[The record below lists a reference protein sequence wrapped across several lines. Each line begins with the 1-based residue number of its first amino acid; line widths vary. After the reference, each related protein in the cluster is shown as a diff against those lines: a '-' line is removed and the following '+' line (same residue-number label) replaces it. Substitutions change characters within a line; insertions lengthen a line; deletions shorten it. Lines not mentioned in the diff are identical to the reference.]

1 MAFTRAKALQE
12 AERSVSQRKF
22 SQAIQQY
29 LEIVEQDPS
38 DVTLLNTIGDL
49 LVREGNLSDALVMF
63 HRLADIY
70 FREGFYV
77 RAIAIYRKIVKFE
90 PYSIDSALRLAELYA
105 TQKLTHEARAQY
117 ALAFDLCQNQDQ
129 SERAA
134 QTLRQIVALDP
145 ESIVSRIRLAEH
157 CEQLGRRSEAAQE
170 YLKTSRVRL
179 AHGEAAAA
187 GAALRKAVELDAS
200 NHEAGKIALEI
211 LRADPGDLASLASFS
226 ALCCEKGNVD
236 LAVEPLAAVVDEL
249 LEQKRSEPLVDA
261 LQRIRNQHPQHLPTL
276 ELMCRICERTAD
288 HSTLREVL
296 EALGLAYF
304 EAGRLEQ
311 AEGAYRKLVESNP
324 NDAHCLALLD
334 QVLEKR
340 GKKREGED
348 TLANV
353 AGAPDAPGFTDVDAN
368 QIMAVAEALGSS
380 DLYSRYGLAD
390 RAVGELEKVM
400 ALYPDRVEVHQRIL
414 EISQRERPDR
424 AARAAAELARIHRQR
439 GSLDQAR
446 WYEDLQRQY
455 AALAPAP
462 ASPTASSGDT
472 GEGGPMPSLE
482 TCAQDASQIGTEWDL
497 TGELDTLA
505 SVAGTVSS
513 QTEVQLFNY
522 EESQGEIDFYLDN
535 GFIEEARST
544 VLGLL
549 EKFPANTQVAE
560 LRRRVEERECAA
572 GKAADASAPSSKQDS
587 VLPPPREP
595 ASVAASRR
603 QAPKFEIAARA
614 SRSALAPTFTQPAP
628 AIGQAGSDSSLH
640 SLLDELGQSESP
652 DAGADDP
659 DLHYNLGVAY
669 HEMELLDEAIGE
681 FQKVVKAAGKGR
693 FPARHLETCS
703 LLASCFTGKGMPLI
717 AAKWYQRAL
726 ESPNLDEDA
735 RLALQYHLGLAFQQA
750 GKAETA
756 LEHFLEVY
764 SQNIDYLDV
773 AERVRQLQQ
782 KPT

>member
-1 MAFTRAKALQE
+1 MAFNRAKALQE

-29 LEIVEQDPS
+29 LEIAEQDPS

-49 LVREGNLSDALVMF
+49 LVREGNLSQALVMF
-63 HRLADIY
+63 HRLADTY

-90 PYSIDSALRLAELYA
+90 PDSIDSALRLAELYA
-105 TQKLTHEARAQY
+105 TQKLTHEARTQY
-117 ALAFDLCQNQDQ
+117 ALAFELCQSQDQ

-134 QTLRQIVALDP
+134 ETLRQIVALDP

-170 YLKTSRVRL
+170 YLKTARVRL

-187 GAALRKAVELDAS
+187 GAALRKAVEVDAS

-211 LRADPGDLASLASFS
+211 LRADPGDLASLTSFS
-226 ALCCEKGNVD
+226 VVCCDKGNPD

-249 LEQKRSEPLVDA
+249 LDQKRCEPLMDA
-261 LQRIRNQHPQHLPTL
+261 LQCIRNQHPQHLPTL
-276 ELMCRICERTAD
+276 ELMCRIYERTAD
-288 HSTLREVL
+288 DSMHREVL

-311 AEGAYRKLVESNP
+311 AESAYHKLVERNP

-334 QVLEKR
+334 QILERR
-340 GKKREGED
+340 GKKEEEPG
-348 TLANV
+348 TLAAV
-353 AGAPDAPGFTDVDAN
+353 RGAAEAMSFTDVDAE
-368 QIMAVAEALGSS
+368 QITSVAEALGTS
-380 DLYSRYGLAD
+380 DLYSRYGLPD
-390 RAVGELEKVM
+390 RALAELEKVIV
-400 ALYPDRVEVHQRIL
+400 LYPDRIELYQRIF
-414 EISQRERPDR
+414 EISQRDRPAG

-439 GSLDQAR
+439 GSLDQASS
-446 WYEDLQRQY
+446 YEDLQRRY
-455 AALAPAP
+455 AALAPALG
-462 ASPTASSGDT
+462 PTSASSGGTD
-472 GEGGPMPSLE
+472 ESGPTPSFQSGAE
-482 TCAQDASQIGTEWDL
+482 HAHGNGMEWDL
-497 TGELDTLA
+497 TGELDVLA
-505 SVAGTVSS
+505 SVAGTPSS
-513 QTEVQLFNY
+513 ETDLQLFNY
-522 EESQGEIDFYLDN
+522 EESKGEIDFYLDS
-535 GFIEEARST
+535 GFIEEARAA

-549 EKFPANTQVAE
+549 EKFPANTQVEE
-560 LRRRVEERECAA
+560 LRRRVAN
-572 GKAADASAPSSKQDS
+572 KAHGVNNVADASVSSSKQDGM
-587 VLPPPREP
+587 LLPPREP
-595 ASVAASRR
+595 ASVVPSGREA
-603 QAPKFEIAARA
+603 KFGISGKA
-614 SRSALAPTFTQPAP
+614 SRSALSPTLTQLAP
-628 AIGQAGSDSSLH
+628 GVGRAGGDTSLH
-640 SLLDELGQSESP
+640 SLLDELGETELP
-652 DAGADDP
+652 DAGAADP
-659 DLHYNLGVAY
+659 ELHYNLGVAY

-681 FQKVVKAAGKGR
+681 FQKAVKAAGKGR

-750 GKAETA
+750 GNAKTA

-773 AERVRQLQQ
+773 AERVRQLQL

>member
-1 MAFTRAKALQE
+1 MAFNRAKALQE

-22 SQAIQQY
+22 AQAIQQY
-29 LEIVEQDPS
+29 LEIAEQDPS

-49 LVREGNLSDALVMF
+49 LVREGNLRDALVMF

-77 RAIAIYRKIVKFE
+77 RAIAIYRKIVRFE
-90 PYSIDSALRLAELYA
+90 PNSIDSALRLAELYA

-117 ALAFDLCQNQDQ
+117 ALAFELCQGQDQ
-129 SERAA
+129 SEKAA

-170 YLKTSRVRL
+170 YLKAARVRL
-179 AHGEAAAA
+179 AHGETPAA

-200 NHEAGKIALEI
+200 NHEAGEIALEI
-211 LRADPGDLASLASFS
+211 LRADPGDVASLISFS
-226 ALCCEKGNVD
+226 VLCCEKGNVD
-236 LAVEPLAAVVDEL
+236 LALQPLAAAADEL
-249 LEQKRSEPLVDA
+249 LEQKRLEPLLDA
-261 LQRIRNQHPQHLPTL
+261 LQRIRSRHPQHLPTL
-276 ELMCRICERTAD
+276 ELTCRIYEQIAD
-288 HSTLREVL
+288 DSMFREVL

-334 QVLEKR
+334 QVLEKQ
-340 GKKREGED
+340 GKQEGPE
-348 TLANV
+348 TL
-353 AGAPDAPGFTDVDAN
+353 DATGVPTSVSFSDVDAD

-380 DLYSRYGLAD
+380 DLYSRYDLPD
-390 RAVGELEKVM
+390 RALAELEKVT
-400 ALYPDRVEVHQRIL
+400 ALYPDRLEVHQRIL
-414 EISQRERPDR
+414 EITQRERPER
-424 AARAAAELARIHRQR
+424 AALAAAELARIHRQR
-439 GSLDQAR
+439 GSLDQAT
-446 WYEDLQRQY
+446 WYENVQRQY
-455 AALAPAP
+455 TALAPAHGSP
-462 ASPTASSGDT
+462 SASPGDT
-472 GEGGPMPSLE
+472 DEGGPMPSFE
-482 TCAQDASQIGTEWDL
+482 TAAQDARQDGAEWDL
-497 TGELDTLA
+497 TRELDILT
-505 SVAGTVSS
+505 SGTASS

-522 EESQGEIDFYLDN
+522 EESQGEIDFYLAN
-535 GFIEEARST
+535 GFVEEARTT
-544 VLGLL
+544 VHGLL
-549 EKFPANTQVAE
+549 EKFPANTQVSE
-560 LRRRVEERECAA
+560 LRRRVEEKAREVEKVAQ
-572 GKAADASAPSSKQDS
+572 ASVSSCKQDS
-587 VLPPPREP
+587 VLSPPRELANVP
-595 ASVAASRR
+595 
-603 QAPKFEIAARA
+603 E
-614 SRSALAPTFTQPAP
+614 SRSQDLNFEKSTRVSRSTRSSTFAHASP
-628 AIGQAGSDSSLH
+628 AIGQASGDSSLH
-640 SLLDELGQSESP
+640 SLLDELEESQLP

-669 HEMELLDEAIGE
+669 QEMELLDEAIGE
-681 FQKVVKAAGKGR
+681 FQKVVKAAGKGCS
-693 FPARHLETCS
+693 PARHLETCS

-735 RLALQYHLGLAFQQA
+735 RLALQYHLGLAFQEA
-750 GKAETA
+750 GNAKTA

-782 KPT
+782 KPS

>member
-1 MAFTRAKALQE
+1 MAFNRAKALQE

-22 SQAIQQY
+22 AQAIQQY
-29 LEIVEQDPS
+29 LEIAEQDPS

-77 RAIAIYRKIVKFE
+77 RAIAIYRKIVRFE
-90 PYSIDSALRLAELYA
+90 PNSIDSALRLAELYA

-117 ALAFDLCQNQDQ
+117 ALAFELCQGQDQ
-129 SERAA
+129 SEKAA

-170 YLKTSRVRL
+170 YLKAARVRL
-179 AHGEAAAA
+179 AHGETPAA

-200 NHEAGKIALEI
+200 NHEAGEIALEI
-211 LRADPGDLASLASFS
+211 LRADPGDVASLISFS
-226 ALCCEKGNVD
+226 VLCCEKGNVD
-236 LAVEPLAAVVDEL
+236 LALQPLAAAADEL
-249 LEQKRSEPLVDA
+249 LEQKRLEPLLDA
-261 LQRIRNQHPQHLPTL
+261 LQRIRSRHPQHLPTL
-276 ELMCRICERTAD
+276 ELTCRIYEQIAD
-288 HSTLREVL
+288 DSMFREAL

-311 AEGAYRKLVESNP
+311 AEGAYRKLVEINP

-334 QVLEKR
+334 QVVEKQ
-340 GKKREGED
+340 GKKQEGPE
-348 TLANV
+348 TLDA
-353 AGAPDAPGFTDVDAN
+353 AGAPTSLSFSEVDTD

-380 DLYSRYGLAD
+380 DLYSRYGLPD
-390 RAVGELEKVM
+390 RALAELEKLT
-400 ALYPDRVEVHQRIL
+400 ALYPDRLEVHQRIL
-414 EISQRERPDR
+414 EITQRERPGR
-424 AARAAAELARIHRQR
+424 AALAAGELARIHRQR
-439 GSLDQAR
+439 GSLDQATQ
-446 WYEDLQRQY
+446 YENVQRQY
-455 AALAPAP
+455 TTLASAP
-462 ASPTASSGDT
+462 GSPSASSGDAH
-472 GEGGPMPSLE
+472 EGGPMPSFE
-482 TCAQDASQIGTEWDL
+482 TAAPDARQDGAEWDL
-497 TGELDTLA
+497 THELDTLT
-505 SVAGTVSS
+505 SGTASS

-522 EESQGEIDFYLDN
+522 EESQGEIDFYLAN
-535 GFIEEARST
+535 GFVEEART
-544 VLGLL
+544 TLHGLL
-549 EKFPANTQVAE
+549 EKFPAHTQLTE
-560 LRRRVEERECAA
+560 LRRRVEEKAREVEKVAQ
-572 GKAADASAPSSKQDS
+572 ASVSSYKQDS
-587 VLPPPREP
+587 VLSPPRELANVP
-595 ASVAASRR
+595 ASRDQDLNFGKSTRVSG
-603 QAPKFEIAARA
+603 
-614 SRSALAPTFTQPAP
+614 STRSPTFAHASL
-628 AIGQAGSDSSLH
+628 AIGQASGASSLH
-640 SLLDELGQSESP
+640 SLLDELGESQLP

-669 HEMELLDEAIGE
+669 QEMELLDEAIGE
-681 FQKVVKAAGKGR
+681 FQKVVKAAGKACS
-693 FPARHLETCS
+693 PARHLETCS

-735 RLALQYHLGLAFQQA
+735 RLALQYHLGLAFQAA
-750 GKAETA
+750 GNVKTA

-782 KPT
+782 KPS

>member
-1 MAFTRAKALQE
+1 MAFNRARALQE

-22 SQAIQQY
+22 AQAIQQY
-29 LEIVEQDPS
+29 LEIAEQDPS

-77 RAIAIYRKIVKFE
+77 RAIAIYRKIVRFE
-90 PYSIDSALRLAELYA
+90 PNSIDSALRLAELYA

-117 ALAFDLCQNQDQ
+117 ALAFELCQGQDQ
-129 SERAA
+129 NEKAA

-170 YLKTSRVRL
+170 YLETARVRL
-179 AHGEAAAA
+179 AHGETPAA

-200 NHEAGKIALEI
+200 NHEAGEIALEI
-211 LRADPGDLASLASFS
+211 FRADPVDVASLLSFS
-226 ALCCEKGNVD
+226 LLCCEKGNVD
-236 LAVEPLAAVVDEL
+236 LAVEPLAAAADEL

-261 LQRIRNQHPQHLPTL
+261 LQRIRSQHPQHLPTL
-276 ELMCRICERTAD
+276 ELTCRIYERTAD
-288 HSTLREVL
+288 DSMFREVL

-324 NDAHCLALLD
+324 TDAHCLALLD
-334 QVLEKR
+334 QVLEKQ
-340 GKKREGED
+340 GKKQAGPE
-348 TLANV
+348 TLDV
-353 AGAPDAPGFTDVDAN
+353 AGVPVSLSLTDVDAD
-368 QIMAVAEALGSS
+368 QIMAVADALGSS
-380 DLYSRYGLAD
+380 DLYSRYGLPD
-390 RAVGELEKVM
+390 RALAELEKVT
-400 ALYPDRVEVHQRIL
+400 ALYPDRLEVHQRIL
-414 EISQRERPDR
+414 EITQRERPER
-424 AARAAAELARIHRQR
+424 AALAAAELARIHRQR
-439 GSLDQAR
+439 GSLDQATR
-446 WYEDLQRQY
+446 YENIQRQY
-455 AALAPAP
+455 TALAPAP
-462 ASPTASSGDT
+462 GSPTASGDME
-472 GEGGPMPSLE
+472 EGGPMPSFE
-482 TCAQDASQIGTEWDL
+482 TAAQDARPDGAEWDL
-497 TGELDTLA
+497 TVELNILTSA
-505 SVAGTVSS
+505 TTSS
-513 QTEVQLFNY
+513 QTEAQLFNY
-522 EESQGEIDFYLDN
+522 EESQGEIDFYLAN
-535 GFIEEARST
+535 GFVEEARTT
-544 VLGLL
+544 VHNLL

-560 LRRRVEERECAA
+560 LRRRVEERAREVE
-572 GKAADASAPSSKQDS
+572 KAAQASVSSFKHDS
-587 VLPPPREP
+587 VLSPPRELANVP
-595 ASVAASRR
+595 ASRS
-603 QAPKFEIAARA
+603 QALSFETSTRV
-614 SRSALAPTFTQPAP
+614 SRSALSSTFAQAAP
-628 AIGQAGSDSSLH
+628 AVGQASGDSSLH
-640 SLLDELGQSESP
+640 SLLDELGESRLP

-669 HEMELLDEAIGE
+669 QEMELLDEAIGE
-681 FQKVVKAAGKGR
+681 FQKVVKASGKSR
-693 FPARHLETCS
+693 SPARHLETCS

-735 RLALQYHLGLAFQQA
+735 RLALQYHLGLAFQEA
-750 GKAETA
+750 GNAKTA

-782 KPT
+782 KPS